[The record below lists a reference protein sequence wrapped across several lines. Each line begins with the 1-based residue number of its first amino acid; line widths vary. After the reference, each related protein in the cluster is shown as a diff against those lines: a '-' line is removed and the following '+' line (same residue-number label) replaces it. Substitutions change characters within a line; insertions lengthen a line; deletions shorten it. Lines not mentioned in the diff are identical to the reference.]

1 MKMMLKRLFALLTE
15 NKTKMVSTRK
25 IDTAFDVS
33 GQITPEQAADIAA
46 RGYRTLICMRP
57 DNEGF
62 GQPAFAEV
70 KKVAEASGLEAIY
83 FPVVPGSM
91 TADQA
96 RELKTILSGREGPV
110 LAYCASGNRCAA
122 AYDMSRRA

>member
-1 MKMMLKRLFALLTE
+1 MLKRLFALLTE
-15 NKTKMVSTRK
+15 KTPAMITPRK
-25 IDTAFDVS
+25 IDTTFDVT
-33 GQITPEQAADIAA
+33 GQIVPEQAAEIASK
-46 RGYRTLICMRP
+46 GYRTLICMRP

-62 GQPAFAEV
+62 NQPAFAAV
-70 KKVAEASGLEAIY
+70 KAAAEGAGLEALY

-96 RELKTILSGREGPV
+96 RQLKTILSDRQGPV

-122 AYDMSRRA
+122 AYDMARRV